1 MQIRGFLRHRVD
13 ARLLFPL
20 LQTLKSAKVVPNSP
34 NIGLVRS
41 KMKIKIGDGALDATR
56 SLLVLFTGGTFL
68 PGICRG
74 FSVWGNCAD
83 IRFPATSYFPYKD
96 TSFRGGFIQRGIFY
110 AANISHW
117 AILRKR
123 SLVFGGLS
131 DFGKYY
137 CGRGWVRIVGMGLIS
152 DLEIRV
158 KVALCDGV
166 REGLAKSTCQMP
178 ILSYNTAVG
187 MIFVK

>member
-13 ARLLFPL
+13 ARLLLL

-96 TSFRGGFIQRGIFY
+96 TSFRGGFI
-110 AANISHW
+110 
-117 AILRKR
+117 
-123 SLVFGGLS
+123 
-131 DFGKYY
+131 
-137 CGRGWVRIVGMGLIS
+137 
-152 DLEIRV
+152 
-158 KVALCDGV
+158 
-166 REGLAKSTCQMP
+166 
-178 ILSYNTAVG
+178 
-187 MIFVK
+187 

>member
-1 MQIRGFLRHRVD
+1 M
-13 ARLLFPL
+13 
-20 LQTLKSAKVVPNSP
+20 
-34 NIGLVRS
+34 VRS
-41 KMKIKIGDGALDATR
+41 MQQGHYWSYLRAEPFCPGFAVDF
-56 SLLVLFTGGTFL
+56 LFGGTARISDFL
-68 PGICRG
+68 PRHI
-74 FSVWGNCAD
+74 SPTK
-83 IRFPATSYFPYKD
+83 IRHFGEAL
-96 TSFRGGFIQRGIFY
+96 FRGGFFTRPIFH
-110 AANISHW
+110 IGR
-117 AILRKR
+117 LRKR

-178 ILSYNTAVG
+178 ILSCITAVG
-187 MIFVK
+187 